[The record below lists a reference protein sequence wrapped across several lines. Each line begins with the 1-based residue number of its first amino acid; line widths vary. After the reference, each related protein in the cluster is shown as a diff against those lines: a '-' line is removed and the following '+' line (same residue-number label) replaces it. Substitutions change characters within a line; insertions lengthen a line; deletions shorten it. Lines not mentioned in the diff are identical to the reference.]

1 MPRKS
6 KPQDSADTTA
16 LAGQSNQPA
25 DLETTPERWRE
36 AMKQIDPNAT
46 LWPAKSV
53 ESKFLRPP
61 DYDPDRPESM
71 FWDFD
76 RKFTRKRKLA
86 YLRLLL
92 QHGRPKLAASGV
104 GVSRKT
110 IQAARDKDPLFAE
123 MADEAEETYHERA
136 AATLEHYA
144 LHGTADIRWDRD
156 GNIQSYRRVFNNQLQ
171 AMVLKR
177 ADERYVDR
185 QKQEI
190 EVKGGA
196 LMVPTPLDNPLSWD
210 ATVAAV
216 QAGLANSVNSGA
228 PGISENSGARPA
240 LISESAGGGSEPLAA
255 NGEPSDDDPL
265 ESLTARSQAIDTDG
279 SSE

>member
-1 MPRKS
+1 MPKRK
-6 KPQDSADTTA
+6 QDSSDT
-16 LAGQSNQPA
+16 LAPSAEPNQPA
-25 DLETTPERWRE
+25 ALETTPERWRE
-36 AMKQIDPNAT
+36 AMKQIDPHAT

-86 YLRLLL
+86 FLRLVL
-92 QHGRPKLAASGV
+92 QHGRPKLACSGV
-104 GVSRKT
+104 GISRKT
-110 IQAARDKDPLFAE
+110 LQAARDRDPLFAE

-177 ADERYVDR
+177 ADASYVE
-185 QKQEI
+185 KQQAEI
-190 EVKGGA
+190 EIKGGA
-196 LMVPTPLDNPLSWD
+196 LMVPTPLENPLSWD

-216 QAGLANSVNSGA
+216 QAGLANSVVS
-228 PGISENSGARPA
+228 GISENSGTPA
-240 LISESAGGGSEPLAA
+240 LPLPGAAGQDGAMAVSSD
-255 NGEPSDDDPL
+255 EPSEDDPL